1 MELKKRFVLLG
12 TALCVLALV
21 LPAVACDGD
30 ETGPTA
36 TPQQTF
42 EWDMQTTETPG
53 MMSYD
58 KVFPEFVQAVEDM
71 SNGRLKITLHPNGA
85 LVPEREIHDAVG
97 EGIVQMG
104 FSTGAFWAGTVPAGL
119 LSLGLP
125 LSCETMEEMEVW
137 LWDRGVV
144 EVLREAYAEQ
154 NVYYLSPVIGMPYG
168 STMSKEPI
176 ETLADLE
183 GKKIRSIAFFKDIWQ
198 QVGAIPVDTEITE
211 LYTAIATGDVDG
223 ANMGNADRFYS
234 LKLYDVAKYYT
245 MPPLSTY
252 AGGEFIVNMD
262 KWNELPDDLQAILLC
277 GAKRASTQFAVQ
289 AAYGADEA
297 MTKMVQDH
305 GVVVN
310 TFSDEDI
317 DTLREISVGIWDG
330 IAQMSEYNAEIVEIT
345 KEYMRYLGRLD

>member
-1 MELKKRFVLLG
+1 LKKRFLLLG
-12 TALCVLALV
+12 TVLCVLALV

-30 ETGPTA
+30 ETEPTA
-36 TPQQTF
+36 SPEQTF

-58 KVFPEFVQAVEDM
+58 KVFPEFVQAVDDM

-97 EGIVQMG
+97 QGIVQMG

-125 LSCETMEEMEVW
+125 MSCETMEEMEVW

-144 EVLREAYAEQ
+144 EVLRDAYAEH

-168 STMSKEPI
+168 SIMSKEPI
-176 ETLADLE
+176 ETLADLD
-183 GKKIRSIAFFKDIWQ
+183 GKKIRSIAYFKGIWQ
-198 QVGAIPVDTEITE
+198 AVGAIPVDTEIAE
-211 LYTAIATGDVDG
+211 IFTAIATGDVDG
-223 ANMGNADRFYS
+223 ANIGNADRFYS
-234 LKLYDVAKYYT
+234 IKLQDVAKYYT
-245 MPPLSTY
+245 MPPLSAY
-252 AGGEFIVNMD
+252 ASGEFIVNMD

-277 GAKRASTQFAVQ
+277 AAKRASTQFAVQ

-297 MTKMVQDH
+297 MAKMVQED
-305 GVVVN
+305 GVIVT
-310 TFSDEDI
+310 TFSDEDME
-317 DTLREISVGIWDG
+317 TLREISVGVWDS
-330 IAQMSEYNAEIVEIT
+330 IAEMSDYSAQIVDIT
-345 KEYMRYLGRLD
+345 KEYMQYLGRLE